1 MPDFLQQNGFI
12 QISRDLQFRVC
23 NPGEPRGAIPHT
35 RREGEPCLQ
44 RGEEVRR
51 ELEETGSLWLFIGWV
66 LASGEEESF
75 FCYLC
80 RACELL
86 LWFPD
91 SINWGFC
98 LLIFFFNR
106 SNTGR
111 NRNQRLGLS
120 RTLPANLRT
129 AGHLLASCH
138 LPKGAV
144 FELLS
149 WRVRCSGPLGGSDLC
164 WLSGDCALRSGCSC
178 TSPRGHS
185 EQGKVRATWGTLSS
199 LVTAVT
205 RGGECWWLVL
215 SLAGGLGF
223 RKDASHSVGFIVKAV
238 KVSPFSPFLPAFEAS
253 RSRAQVG
260 TLWAHCSGK
269 ASCLSPGPRWSGR
282 CSQSKN
288 EGGE

>member
-66 LASGEEESF
+66 LASGVEESFF

-98 LLIFFFNR
+98 LLIFFL
-106 SNTGR
+106 TD
-111 NRNQRLGLS
+111 QTLGGTETRDWGS
-120 RTLPANLRT
+120 
-129 AGHLLASCH
+129 AGPSLLTS
-138 LPKGAV
+138 
-144 FELLS
+144 ELLGIFLLPVTCQKEQCLNCFLDGS
-149 WRVRCSGPLGGSDLC
+149 DAVALWVGLTSVGSAGTVPCVQAALVRALGGTQSKGRSGPPGGPC
-164 WLSGDCALRSGCSC
+164 
-178 TSPRGHS
+178 PP
-185 EQGKVRATWGTLSS
+185 
-199 LVTAVT
+199 
-205 RGGECWWLVL
+205 WW
-215 SLAGGLGF
+215 
-223 RKDASHSVGFIVKAV
+223 
-238 KVSPFSPFLPAFEAS
+238 
-253 RSRAQVG
+253 Q
-260 TLWAHCSGK
+260 
-269 ASCLSPGPRWSGR
+269 
-282 CSQSKN
+282 Q
-288 EGGE
+288 